1 MVKVF
6 GQQNWKN
13 DVTIYRDSKDC
24 RRDRFEDEDQEFVL
38 GHFKFDMPTRGPGGI
53 IKKADRYMVL
63 GFRAKVWGYLG
74 LIYLYLLFKR
84 MNLSGQ
90 IV

>member
-6 GQQNWKN
+6 GQQNQKN
-13 DVTIYRDSKDC
+13 DVAIYGDIKDC
-24 RRDRFEDEDQEFVL
+24 GRYRFEDEDQEFVL

-63 GFRAKVWGYLG
+63 GFRAEVWGYLG
-74 LIYLYLLFKR
+74 FIYLYLVFKR
-84 MNLSGQ
+84 TNLSRQ